1 MMSENTETACS
12 RRNALKALG
21 ATGVGLAGA
30 SAASQ
35 PVAAAGPTAV
45 IDTEP
50 LPATEGTEI
59 TFDGSG
65 STGDITKY
73 EWYRNSAGDG
83 FYGVAGEGETFSESF
98 AQGDFSVKLKVTDSD
113 GNTDSSQFSFK
124 VYGDSSVT
132 EPTARIE
139 MVRNGDG
146 EITFDGTRSTSP
158 RGDIVKYEWW
168 RNSAGSDLYGVDFTG
183 PGFYENFADGYDYDI
198 KLRVTDEVGQ
208 TAEKVITIT
217 A

>member
-1 MMSENTETACS
+1 MSEETETACS
-12 RRNALKALG
+12 RRNALKAMG

-30 SAASQ
+30 SAATGNA
-35 PVAAAGPTAV
+35 AAAGPTAV

-73 EWYRNSAGDG
+73 EWYRNAAGSD
-83 FYGVAGEGETFSESF
+83 FYGVAGEGQTFSESF
-98 AQGDFSVKLKVTDSD
+98 AEGDFSVKLKVTDSD

-132 EPTARIE
+132 EPTPRIE
-139 MVRNGDG
+139 MVRNGGG

-158 RGDIVKYEWW
+158 RGDIVEYEWW
-168 RNSAGSDLYGVDFTG
+168 RNASGSDFYSVDFTG
-183 PGFYENFADGYDYDI
+183 PGFYEHFSEGNDFDI

>member
-1 MMSENTETACS
+1 MSEKHETDCG
-12 RRNALKALG
+12 RRNALKAMG
-21 ATGVGLAGA
+21 ATGIGLAGA
-30 SAASQ
+30 SVVTENAT
-35 PVAAAGPTAV
+35 AAGPTAD

-65 STGDITKY
+65 STGNITKY
-73 EWYRNSAGDG
+73 EWYRNTAGSD
-83 FYGVAGEGETFSESF
+83 FYGVDGEGQTFSESF
-98 AQGDFSVKLKVTDSD
+98 AQGDYSVKLVVTDSD

-132 EPTARIE
+132 EPTARID
-139 MVRNGDG
+139 MVRNGGG

-158 RGDIVKYEWW
+158 RGDIVEYEWW
-168 RNSAGSDLYGVDFTG
+168 RTASGNDFYSVDFTG
-183 PGFYENFADGYDYDI
+183 PGFYEHFAEGNDFDI

-208 TAEKVITIT
+208 TDEKVITIT